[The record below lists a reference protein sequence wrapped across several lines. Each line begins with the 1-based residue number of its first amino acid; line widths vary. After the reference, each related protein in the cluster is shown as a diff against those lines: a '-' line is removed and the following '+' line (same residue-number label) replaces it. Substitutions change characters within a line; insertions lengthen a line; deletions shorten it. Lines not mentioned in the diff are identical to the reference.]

1 MAVTGTPQSGSSLGV
16 CTTDDVKTRLG
27 ISDSDYDVMIAAI
40 IAGLTGRF
48 DAFCGRTLLQTAAD
62 VIEYYTGLGQYLQ
75 LNRYPLIAITSVKEA
90 WDRDFDN
97 ADALTAEED
106 YWPMSLGKNGI
117 LYRNMTRWPVR
128 PDSIQVIYRGGY
140 AAAGEEAGSS
150 ETALPA
156 EIREAAIMQA
166 SLVFKR
172 RDDIGLSGVGFEG
185 GSMNKFQAM
194 KLLPDVE
201 DVLKQY
207 RRPSL

>member
-1 MAVTGTPQSGSSLGV
+1 M

-27 ISDSDYDVMIAAI
+27 ISDSDYDDMIAAI

-62 VIEYYTGLGQYLQ
+62 VTEYYTGGSPYLQ
-75 LNRYPLIAITSVKEA
+75 LNRYPLIAVTSIKEA

-97 ADALTAEED
+97 ATALTADDD
-106 YWPMSLGKNGI
+106 YWQMNGGKNGI
-117 LYRNMTRWPVR
+117 IHRNLSRWPIR
-128 PDSIQVIYRGGY
+128 PDSIQVIYRGGF
-140 AAAGEEAGSS
+140 AAAGDEPGTGES
-150 ETALPA
+150 TLPA

-166 SLVFKR
+166 AFVFKR
-172 RDDIGLSGVGFEG
+172 RDDIGLSGVAFEG
-185 GSMNKFQAM
+185 GSITKFQPM

>member
-40 IAGLTGRF
+40 VSGLTGRF

-62 VIEYYTGLGQYLQ
+62 VTEYYTGLSQHLQ
-75 LNRYPLIAITSVKEA
+75 LNRYPVIAITSVKEA
-90 WDRDFDN
+90 WDRDFDS
-97 ADALTAEED
+97 ATALTAEED

-117 LYRNMTRWPVR
+117 LYREAIRWPVK

-140 AAAGEEAGSS
+140 AAAGEEPGSS

-156 EIREAAIMQA
+156 EIREAALQQA
-166 SLVFKR
+166 TFIYKR

-185 GSMNKFQAM
+185 GSISKFAAM

-201 DVLKQY
+201 EVLKQY

>member
-1 MAVTGTPQSGSSLGV
+1 M

-27 ISDSDYDVMIAAI
+27 LSDSDYDVMIAAI

-48 DAFCGRTLLQTAAD
+48 DAFCGRTLLQTAGD
-62 VIEYYTGLGQYLQ
+62 VTECYTGLSQYLQ

-117 LYRNMTRWPVR
+117 LYRNVIRWAVK

-140 AAAGEEAGSS
+140 AAAGVEPGSS
-150 ETALPA
+150 ENALPA
-156 EIREAAIMQA
+156 ELREAAIMQA

-172 RDDIGLSGVGFEG
+172 RDDIGLSAMGFEG

>member
-27 ISDSDYDVMIAAI
+27 LSGSKYDVMITAI
-40 IAGLTGRF
+40 VVGLTGRF

-62 VIEYYTGLGQYLQ
+62 VTDYYTGGCPYLQ
-75 LNRYPLIAITSVKEA
+75 LNRYPVISITSVKEA

-97 ADALTAEED
+97 ADALTANDD
-106 YWPMSLGKNGI
+106 YWQMNGGKNGI
-117 LYRNMTRWPVR
+117 IYRNLSRWPIR
-128 PDSIQVIYRGGY
+128 PDSIKVIYRGGY
-140 AAAGEEAGSS
+140 AAAGEEPGSS
-150 ETALPA
+150 EIALPA
-156 EIREAAIMQA
+156 EIREAALQQA
-166 SLVFKR
+166 SLIYKR
-172 RDDIGLSGVGFEG
+172 RDDIGLSAVGFEG

-201 DVLKQY
+201 EVLKQY

>member
-1 MAVTGTPQSGSSLGV
+1 MV
-16 CTTDDVKTRLG
+16 
-27 ISDSDYDVMIAAI
+27 AAI

-62 VIEYYTGLGQYLQ
+62 VTEYYTGGSPYMQ
-75 LNRYPLIAITSVKEA
+75 LNRYPLISITSVKEV

-97 ADALTAEED
+97 ADALTADDD

-117 LYRNMTRWPVR
+117 IHRNLSRWPIR

-140 AAAGEEAGSS
+140 AAAGEEPGSS
-150 ETALPA
+150 EIALPA
-156 EIREAAIMQA
+156 EIREAAIQQA
-166 SLVFKR
+166 TLIYKR
-172 RDDIGLSGVGFEG
+172 RDDIGLSAMGFEG

-201 DVLKQY
+201 EVLKQY